1 MHVAFRC
8 PACQQPHRT
17 LISHSTTS
25 LRCELCDWSR
35 AVDSS
40 VSDASSPE
48 QQPEKEDVPPKQCLV
63 CGCQDL
69 WRQKNFP
76 PRVGIA
82 FVAAGAILSTIAWG
96 YYRPLIAIGI
106 LMAFAMI
113 DLLLFAFMGDVLAC
127 YKCGAR
133 HGLAK
138 PDDDLP
144 CFELETAER
153 YRQERLRLAQSADPK
168 TL

>member
-1 MHVAFRC
+1 MHLTFRC

-17 LISHSTTS
+17 SIDGSTAAI
-25 LRCELCDWSR
+25 RCEVCNWSR
-35 AVDSS
+35 AVDSPS
-40 VSDASSPE
+40 TNSE
-48 QQPEKEDVPPKQCLV
+48 GHPPPQCLV
-63 CGCQDL
+63 CGCGDL

-76 PRVGIA
+76 PRVGMA
-82 FVAAGAILSTIAWG
+82 FVAAGTILSTIAWS

-106 LMAFAMI
+106 LMAFALV

-133 HGLAK
+133 HGLTN

-144 CFELETAER
+144 RFDLETAER

-168 TL
+168 TS